1 MMKKILVI
9 CCLLIAASWTSVTP
23 TTAHDHAISVEDV
36 IAKHV
41 EAKGG
46 DAWNDVHNMRITG
59 EFTAFSLITPFTAHR
74 ARDRRYHID
83 HTLNERRVVMGY
95 DGELHWMDNEWSDGG
110 PQPISNPVDL
120 AALERD
126 LDFSTAL
133 FDVEARGYEVKL
145 LEDRDEIEGFP
156 AIAIELKRGDGS
168 VETWFLDPDSYLEI
182 ARESPGSD
190 FGQPR
195 PSTTFFDDFREVGG
209 VMLPHYV
216 ETQWYTRDRVQNIAK
231 IEVNADFDDD
241 VFSLPSATGMDAFQ
255 DMVGEWTVK
264 VESKQSP
271 RQPEFTESARDS
283 TITASLNGGLIEERF
298 STSAGGQAVRMLSY
312 DRFRKH
318 YVMTQMDDA
327 RTYLDIQTGVFEDD
341 VLKVSNVETGTSSS
355 TFGANVHE
363 RCTISPPSEN
373 GFTIEREN
381 SMDGGQNWMVMQ
393 RLTYTRKTE

>member
-1 MMKKILVI
+1 MMKKILAI
-9 CCLLIAASWTSVTP
+9 FCLLIAAGWMSVT
-23 TTAHDHAISVEDV
+23 TAAAHDHVMDVEDV

-46 DAWNDVHNMRITG
+46 DAWNDVRNMRITG
-59 EFTAFSLITPFTAHR
+59 EFTAFSLTTPFTAHR

-83 HTLNERRVVMGY
+83 HMLNERRVVLGY
-95 DGELHWMDNEWSDGG
+95 DGESHWMDNEWSDGG
-110 PQPISNPVDL
+110 PQPMSNPVDL
-120 AALERD
+120 AAFERD
-126 LDFSTAL
+126 LDFATAL
-133 FDVEARGYEVKL
+133 FDVEARGYKAKL
-145 LEDRDEIEGFP
+145 LEDRDEIDGFP
-156 AIAIELKRGDGS
+156 AIAIELKRGDDS
-168 VETWFLDPDSYLEI
+168 VEIWFLDPDSYLEI

-190 FGQPR
+190 FGR
-195 PSTTFFDDFREVGG
+195 PQLATTFFDDFREIGG

-231 IEVNADFDDD
+231 IEVNTDFDDS
-241 VFSLPSATGMDAFQ
+241 VFALPSATGMDAFQ

-264 VESKQSP
+264 VESKQNP

-298 STSAGGQAVRMLSY
+298 STTAGTQAVRMLSY

-355 TFGANVHE
+355 TFGADIHE

-381 SMDGGQNWMVMQ
+381 SMDGGQNWMVTQ